1 MPRGSFSVSVVRV
14 VVETSRCATFVVV
27 PDEFFPPP
35 PEGATQI
42 HDRRYQVRT
51 YKLTDDVMLLRGVVC
66 DEKPAGLYIDDDP
79 DPLWMHHMIVDL
91 HVAWPTFEIVD
102 ARVEF
107 REHPHTGCT
116 NIVPEYQKLIGL
128 SITRGFNAKVK
139 ELFGGPRGC
148 THIGALLQAMGPVA
162 IQSGWSMRVGS
173 TPEDTSHLSAG
184 EIDERRR
191 RGYAMNLNTCHI
203 WDENGEMVSDIR
215 AGRTIEVPL
224 SVSKRLTKLGR
235 DEAEWEKMRG

>member
-1 MPRGSFSVSVVRV
+1 MVGRL
-14 VVETSRCATFVVV
+14 RCATLDDV
-27 PDEFFPPP
+27 PDEFFPAPP
-35 PEGATQI
+35 DGATLI

-51 YKLTDDVMLLRGVVC
+51 YKLSDDVMLLRGVVC

-91 HVAWPTFEIVD
+91 HVAWPRFEIVD

-107 REHPHTGCT
+107 REHPHSGCT

-162 IQSGWSMRVGS
+162 IQSGWSMRIGS
-173 TPEDTSHLSAG
+173 TPEDTSHLSAE

-203 WDENGEMVSDIR
+203 WDENGEMVADIR

-224 SVSKRLTKLGR
+224 SVSKRLAKLGR